1 MLRQGLVDE
10 VAGLRARGDL
20 HAGLPSMRLIGYR
33 QLWEHLEG
41 AATLDAATERSVV
54 ATRQLARRQL
64 TWLRAEPGA
73 EWFDALDA
81 SIPERIAA
89 RIAEWFRERG
99 IAVRRC

>member
-1 MLRQGLVDE
+1 MRSGFLEE
-10 VAGLRARGDL
+10 VRGLRTRGDL

-41 AATLDAATERSVV
+41 ELPLAGAAQKAIA

-73 EWFDALDA
+73 LWFDAGDPTA
-81 SIPERIAA
+81 AERIAA
-89 RIAEWFRERG
+89 RIAEWLRIGG
-99 IAVRRC
+99 IPARRC